1 MLTSNKDVINNA
13 EAAIKV
19 AGSAIKN
26 LKEFE
31 LEKTKTATD
40 YE

>member
-1 MLTSNKDVINNA
+1 MLTSSKDVINNA

-26 LKEFE
+26 FKEFKV
-31 LEKTKTATD
+31 EKSKTATD